1 VGFEPTG
8 QKNAP
13 VDSKA
18 FAPLTT
24 AKARFARLLRRAL
37 LVEISGL
44 LLSYPTLIVFP
55 PSSGAPNR
63 LDEALAAI
71 GVHVVSGWVTQ

>member
-1 VGFEPTG
+1 VGFEPAG

-18 FAPLTT
+18 FAPITT
-24 AKARFARLLRRAL
+24 AKARFARLLRRAS
-37 LVEISGL
+37 LVEIFGL
-44 LLSYPTLIVFP
+44 LLSHPTLIVFP
-55 PSSGAPNR
+55 PPSGSPAG

-71 GVHVVSGWVTQ
+71 GVHVVLGPVTQ